1 MEKIIM
7 KPRIFILS
15 NGELAEPQYF
25 HDFKRHLKANN
36 IRVIE
41 YKRFRGKAPWEFI
54 DEAVKCKHG
63 FERSGKF
70 IELDGDQF
78 WCVFDVDDY
87 WAQNQK
93 RFKEACVIAKRAGIR
108 LAWSNE
114 CFELW
119 FLCHFGQFSS
129 AVPRKDYHK
138 KLSQYF
144 KENGLGVYKK
154 NMENMFRF
162 LLSFQ
167 SAGINNARRIYS
179 KDKIDKNPS
188 SAVFLLVEE
197 MNNLAK

>member
-1 MEKIIM
+1 M

-25 HDFKRHLKANN
+25 HDFKRYLKASNV
-36 IRVIE
+36 RVIE

-54 DEAVKCKHG
+54 DEAVKCKED
-63 FERSGKF
+63 FVKSGEF
-70 IELDGDQF
+70 IKLDGDQF

-87 WAQNQK
+87 WIQNTK
-93 RFKEACVIAKRAGIR
+93 RFKEAVALAKSEGIR

-119 FLCHFGQFSS
+119 FLCHFGQFTS

-138 KLSQYF
+138 KLGQYF

-154 NMENMFRF
+154 NMGNMFRA
-162 LLSFQ
+162 LLDFQ
-167 SAGINNARRIYS
+167 RAGIANARKLYT

-188 SAVFLLVEE
+188 TGVFLLVEE
-197 MNNLAK
+197 MNNLYK